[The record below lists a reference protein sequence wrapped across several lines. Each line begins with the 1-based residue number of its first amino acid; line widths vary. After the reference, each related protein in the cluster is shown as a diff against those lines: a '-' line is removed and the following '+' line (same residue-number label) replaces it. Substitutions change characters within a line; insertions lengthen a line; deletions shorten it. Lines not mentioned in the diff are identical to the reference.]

1 MASKEEMAIKEEIKR
16 RLCER
21 LDEDEEFLGKIGEA
35 VNKQDDEFLLL
46 LIKEVIGQVIE
57 ISSSIWKWFKR
68 LFL

>member
-16 RLCER
+16 RLCQR